1 MWVKLDS
8 DDNIVAE
15 YARATA
21 LLVDDVQYPAT
32 IFKNA
37 DKLRSFGIVPLRRVQ
52 LNAPEDTVGWTSS
65 FEFVVVVAGGGF
77 EADHVRKE
85 VTWTE
90 LPDAAQRRADR
101 DAMLV
106 RKAWDQKRAR
116 LDDFLYSKGYMSET
130 LLTPADLVE
139 FDVWYAAQLLAETP

>member
-21 LLVDDVQYPAT
+21 LLVDDVQYTAC

-37 DKLRSFGIVPLRRVQ
+37 AKLMSFGIVPLRRVQ
-52 LNAPEDTVGWTSS
+52 LNAPEDTTGWTTS
-65 FEFVVVVAGGGF
+65 FEDVIEV
-77 EADHVRKE
+77 DHVRRE
-85 VTWTE
+85 VFWTE